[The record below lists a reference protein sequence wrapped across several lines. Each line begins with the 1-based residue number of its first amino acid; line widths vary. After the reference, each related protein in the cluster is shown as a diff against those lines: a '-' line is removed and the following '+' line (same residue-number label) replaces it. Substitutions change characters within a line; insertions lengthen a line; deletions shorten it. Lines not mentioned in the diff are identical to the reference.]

1 VGTGDGDCQKR
12 TCIAVHS
19 REDFDNFR
27 RDMEI
32 GSEVTFAEWTGALS
46 KQIEKA
52 RDSGLTVFLTEII
65 YDDFR
70 QYCRA
75 TGCKPDNKF
84 LLSYSR
90 FKKSNDV
97 ATSTGK
103 HD

>member
-1 VGTGDGDCQKR
+1 MGITKNDHVLPF
-12 TCIAVHS
+12 IA

-32 GSEVTFAEWTGALS
+32 GPDVTFAEWTGALS
-46 KQIEKA
+46 NQIEKA

-75 TGCKPDNKF
+75 TGCEPGQKL

-97 ATSTGK
+97 ATSMGK
-103 HD
+103 HY

>member
-1 VGTGDGDCQKR
+1 MG
-12 TCIAVHS
+12 IAKKEHVLPFIA